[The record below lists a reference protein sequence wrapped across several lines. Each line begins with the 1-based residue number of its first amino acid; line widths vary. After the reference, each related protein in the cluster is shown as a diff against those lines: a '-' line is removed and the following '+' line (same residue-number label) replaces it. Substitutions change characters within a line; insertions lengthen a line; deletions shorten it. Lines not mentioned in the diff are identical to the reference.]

1 MYWTNLE
8 LQTVV
13 VGDEYEP
20 GHFRT
25 DSQPNPY
32 LMREALRA
40 ADKMTAYAGLRY
52 LTFAGADP
60 EERMHSARRWLLDQI
75 TLRPDADPNLIARL
89 KGEHA
94 EPP

>member
-1 MYWTNLE
+1 
-8 LQTVV
+8 
-13 VGDEYEP
+13 
-20 GHFRT
+20 
-25 DSQPNPY
+25 
-32 LMREALRA
+32 
-40 ADKMTAYAGLRY
+40 MTAYAGLKY

-89 KGEHA
+89 KGEHV